1 MRRSGLAFLTL
12 LLPALLLQ
20 GVAPMA
26 MAQLSESEIS
36 PINRSPGFSRPPG
49 AIKFEPK
56 RELTLEDIFPH
67 RDIAAPALQPMALGK
82 TRIPGLDSEL
92 TTLLGSS
99 YFVVVADGTHD
110 TFSALYQS
118 NRLAGKSSFV
128 SADSLLHPYFGF
140 RNALMAAL
148 IESTLCD
155 DMQKM
160 LVAAFQATIHDYR
173 QCEDEEVKDDLQR
186 NLAYL
191 GVALKIL
198 DPAYEVQDIGGA
210 GELMKADLDL
220 FKKGAVGRSA
230 IFNQVTDFSVMR
242 PWGFLDTS
250 DRLRRF
256 ASCYQWLSRM
266 YFPLSNITASGA
278 TSGGNSFRRAVLLY
292 RSLSISRVAG
302 QPALAYWNR
311 VGNAFIL
318 LGMDYFE
325 RLNTIVLTD
334 MAPELDKSN
343 RDFGKL
349 LEVLSQPFLRT
360 KLMLSIR
367 KQRPVELRSASIFEV
382 GKGGKGRDIDRIRF
396 FPVVEPQEIDWIR
409 DIASAYVPE
418 ANAPT
423 PTPVALLTMH
433 AHGAPLA
440 TNLLSMQ
447 TGTLDPRLVKAVPS
461 LEREL
466 AFARG
471 GRDREEID
479 CRWRIVSGLFA
490 PYPDS
495 VQPALRSHLW
505 MMRQLE
511 SAIAAW
517 VDSYT
522 ALIPV
527 AGAKES
533 GVADSRTATVPPA
546 AFHYL
551 DPRPAVYKAVADDC
565 QDVLNE
571 LAKLGLAAPP
581 AFKSRAEDFIRL
593 YRRMEAIAEAEI
605 KGAPPGK
612 SDLQLLGN
620 IDRILMPVDNSPVA
634 SLHFSRGRKEDRE
647 VKEDKEENRGGE
659 VKDQSRA
666 EGLSIGVGKP
676 GRLFFICLTGKGATL
691 CRGGLY
697 NYYEVGGGPFKREHW
712 LRKLDFGLLRP
723 PIWASQ
729 FDFVRDK

>member
-1 MRRSGLAFLTL
+1 MRRSVLAL
-12 LLPALLLQ
+12 LMLLLQ
-20 GVAPMA
+20 VPFLPGVAPAA

-36 PINRSPGFSRPPG
+36 PTNRSPGFRRPG

-56 RELTLEDIFPH
+56 REVTLEDIFPH

-82 TRIPGLDSEL
+82 TKIPGLDAEL
-92 TTLLGSS
+92 TTLLGNS
-99 YFVVVADGTHD
+99 YFVVVSDGSYD
-110 TFSALYQS
+110 TFSGLYEN
-118 NRLAGKSSFV
+118 NRVSGKSSFV

-148 IESTLCD
+148 IESTLSE
-155 DMQKM
+155 DMKKM

-198 DPAYEVQDIGGA
+198 DPAYEIQDIGGA
-210 GELMKADLDL
+210 AELMKQDLEL

-230 IFNQVTDFSVMR
+230 IFNQVTDFSVMK

-266 YFPLSNITASGA
+266 YFPLSNITNSGA

-292 RSLSISRVAG
+292 RSLSISKVGG

-343 RDFGKL
+343 KDFGKL

-367 KQRPVELRSASIFEV
+367 RQRPVELRSTSIFEV
-382 GKGGKGRDIDRIRF
+382 GDRGKTRDIDRIRF

-409 DIASAYVPE
+409 DIAGAYVPE

-447 TGTLDPRLVKAVPS
+447 TGTLDSRLVKAVPS

-471 GRDREEID
+471 GREREEID

-527 AGAKES
+527 TAAS
-533 GVADSRTATVPPA
+533 GSTDSKAATVPPA
-546 AFHYL
+546 AYHYL
-551 DPRPAVYKAVADDC
+551 DPRPAVYKAVAEDC
-565 QDVLNE
+565 QDVVNE
-571 LAKLGLAAPP
+571 LAKLGLGAPP
-581 AFKSRAEDFIRL
+581 AYKSRAEDFIRL
-593 YRRMEAIAEAEI
+593 YLRMQAIAEAEI
-605 KGAPPGK
+605 KGTPPGK
-612 SDLQLLGN
+612 SDLELLGN
-620 IDRILMPVDNSPVA
+620 IDRILMPVDNSPIA
-634 SLHFSRGRKEDRE
+634 SLHFSRGLSENKG
-647 VKEDKEENRGGE
+647 EES
-659 VKDQSRA
+659 KTTSRA
-666 EGLSIGVGKP
+666 EGLSLGVGKP